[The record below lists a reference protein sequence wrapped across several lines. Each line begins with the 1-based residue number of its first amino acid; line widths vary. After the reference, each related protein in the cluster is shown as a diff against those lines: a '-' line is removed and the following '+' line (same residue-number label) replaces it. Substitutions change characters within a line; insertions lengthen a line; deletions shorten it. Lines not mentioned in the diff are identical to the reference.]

1 MKNNR
6 VRLIAFVVI
15 VALYAFLFACWMF
28 HVPYNEAELFRAM
41 PHNADMVSSHVDL
54 PARFMRGAT
63 IADNFGFLSP
73 KVLEARKAMAASRE
87 FRKIFAAPELRTK
100 RSVVGYIHRLDG
112 EPACFFATWL
122 GRHGQIMRWSLLW
135 KTPPHLVRTSTDYGY
150 PIWSSRSAASNDQ
163 VLSFAFVDG
172 MLLGCISRNP
182 AGVRHALETYDGHL
196 PSVAAAKIPEY
207 VAPLIPNPKAP
218 DTGWFRTRTRPIPG
232 MPHIVAF
239 SFDSVEAPCIRGAF
253 QSDMPLAADSPLAAP
268 VNLDGLE
275 NCFGKAPSAVLAM
288 PSDLLAGAL
297 EAAPRSLPVEVAS
310 ALLHSGAVAQSGPV
324 AAGLFLGEFGGRI
337 HLALGRPRI
346 PALSLAVRLGDR
358 DRVREGLTRAADLVN
373 GVFRAGLIVSPAA
386 ILPGNTPFYGFE
398 MTSSNSA
405 AMQRP
410 EDLPGCALA
419 GNWLVLSSHAQSLQ
433 NVLSQTLTGS
443 VTAAQTEAQPP
454 EWQRLLREK
463 AAGAFFWADLEAT
476 GKELDTLLVFSQ
488 MAGFFPRETPGV
500 RAIIKKCRTFRTG
513 AAWIELVNNR
523 PRLCLEIG
531 RPNAQ

>member
-1 MKNNR
+1 M
-6 VRLIAFVVI
+6 
-15 VALYAFLFACWMF
+15 
-28 HVPYNEAELFRAM
+28 
-41 PHNADMVSSHVDL
+41 
-54 PARFMRGAT
+54 
-63 IADNFGFLSP
+63 
-73 KVLEARKAMAASRE
+73 
-87 FRKIFAAPELRTK
+87 
-100 RSVVGYIHRLDG
+100 
-112 EPACFFATWL
+112 
-122 GRHGQIMRWSLLW
+122 
-135 KTPPHLVRTSTDYGY
+135 
-150 PIWSSRSAASNDQ
+150 
-163 VLSFAFVDG
+163 
-172 MLLGCISRNP
+172 
-182 AGVRHALETYDGHL
+182 
-196 PSVAAAKIPEY
+196 
-207 VAPLIPNPKAP
+207 
-218 DTGWFRTRTRPIPG
+218 
-232 MPHIVAF
+232 
-239 SFDSVEAPCIRGAF
+239 
-253 QSDMPLAADSPLAAP
+253 
-268 VNLDGLE
+268 
-275 NCFGKAPSAVLAM
+275 
-288 PSDLLAGAL
+288 
-297 EAAPRSLPVEVAS
+297 
-310 ALLHSGAVAQSGPV
+310 
-324 AAGLFLGEFGGRI
+324 
-337 HLALGRPRI
+337 
-346 PALSLAVRLGDR
+346 RLGDR